1 MKNTN
6 YNKIEK
12 ASFITFL
19 MGFALLFFA
28 FYKGSALTMGAE
40 KENYLVIIIFSM
52 LIILFSFFSYLTNST
67 K

>member
-1 MKNTN
+1 MKNAQ

-12 ASFITFL
+12 ASFITFCL
-19 MGFALLFFA
+19 GFALLFFG
-28 FYKGSALTMGAE
+28 FCKGSALEMGAE

-52 LIILFSFFSYLTNST
+52 LIILFSFFSYFTNST